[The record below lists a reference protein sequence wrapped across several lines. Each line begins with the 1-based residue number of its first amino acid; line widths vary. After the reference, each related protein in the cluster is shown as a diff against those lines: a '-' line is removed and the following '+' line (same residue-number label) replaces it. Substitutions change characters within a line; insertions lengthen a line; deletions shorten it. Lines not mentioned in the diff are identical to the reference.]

1 MRTWVTMTMFMMLM
15 STNVAWADDVPNV
28 LSFQSSLYDE
38 GGNPIQDGAN
48 DIHFRIIDDAGSL
61 LYEEYQNIDVI
72 RGAVSVLIG
81 NGLTVDGAPT
91 GGIPEGIFDSGGPK
105 YLDLNVGDG
114 PPMGPMEIASVP
126 YAIISSLSNGVS
138 EGAVDSKA
146 IADGGIQYEDL
157 SDDLIDKLSNEMTGG
172 REIVFKDELESMYRG
187 PGSAAKIGVHQGL
200 NYSGANDLQGVIVDM
215 DQAIRHREERIAA
228 EAEARANDVA
238 NLQSGIAAEAV
249 SRQQADA
256 GETSARQTADA
267 NESSARQ
274 QADAN
279 ESSARQSAD
288 SNLQSGIDNEISNRQ
303 GADNGL
309 QAAIDSKVSKG
320 GDVIEGNLNI
330 SGTVDGVD
338 VSNHDHSGEGQGG
351 FLFPGAIWFDAGYR
365 WDGEAVGVPDGY
377 GSGNCAATAAFGR
390 TGDGA
395 AFEQLDNLCV
405 RADWDGSS
413 IVIRCRMFSG
423 GEAHSCDELWGS
435 DKSAQCIA
443 SYVVICAKK

>member
-1 MRTWVTMTMFMMLM
+1 MRIRVIVSIFMLLMLP
-15 STNVAWADDVPNV
+15 SAIWAKEVPNV
-28 LSFQSSLYDE
+28 LSFQSAFYDE

-48 DIHFRIIDDAGSL
+48 DIHFQITDDAGSL

-81 NGLTVDGAPT
+81 NGLTIDGAPT
-91 GGIPEGIFDSGGPK
+91 GGVPEGIFDSNDAR
-105 YLDLNVGDG
+105 YLDLKIGDG

-200 NYSGANDLQGVIVDM
+200 NYSGSNDLQGVIVDM
-215 DQAIRHREERIAA
+215 DQAIRHREERIVA
-228 EAEARANDVA
+228 EAEARISDVA
-238 NLQSGIAAEAV
+238 NLQSGITAEAD

-256 GETSARQTADA
+256 GEA
-267 NESSARQ
+267 
-274 QADAN
+274 
-279 ESSARQSAD
+279 SARQSSD
-288 SNLQSGIDNEISNRQ
+288 SNLQGNIDGEISNRQ
-303 GADNGL
+303 GADAGL
-309 QAAIDSKVSKG
+309 QAAIDNKVSKG
-320 GDVIEGNLNI
+320 GDVIEGNLDI
-330 SGTVDGVD
+330 SGAVDGVD

-351 FLFPGAIWFDAGYR
+351 PLYPGAIWFDAGYR

-390 TGDGA
+390 TGDDA

-413 IVIRCRMFSG
+413 IVIRCKMFSG